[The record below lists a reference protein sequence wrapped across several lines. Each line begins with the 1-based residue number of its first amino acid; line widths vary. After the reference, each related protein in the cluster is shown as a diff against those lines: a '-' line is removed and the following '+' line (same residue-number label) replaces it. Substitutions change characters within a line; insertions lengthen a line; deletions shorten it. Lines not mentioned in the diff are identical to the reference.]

1 MGRCANRV
9 QNASF
14 VLDGQTYQLAANNGK
29 HALHGGVKG
38 FDKHEWAAERITHPE
53 GDAVTL
59 TRTSP
64 DGEEVYSLYSTHRS
78 PQHTAT
84 ALHRT
89 RGQSATDST
98 GNNVKSSTSL

>member
-1 MGRCANRV
+1 M

-14 VLDGQTYQLAANNGK
+14 TLDGQTYQLAANNGK

-38 FDKHEWAAERITHPE
+38 FDKHEWSAERITHPE

-64 DGEEVYSLYSTHRS
+64 DGEEVCMLTLLR
-78 PQHTAT
+78 QIV
-84 ALHRT
+84 
-89 RGQSATDST
+89 QEM
-98 GNNVKSSTSL
+98 

>member
-14 VLDGQTYQLAANNGK
+14 TLDGQTYQLAANNGK
-29 HALHGGVKG
+29 HALHGGIKG
-38 FDKHEWAAERITHPE
+38 FDKYEWSAERITHPE

-64 DGEEVYSLYSTHRS
+64 DGEEVCMLTLLR
-78 PQHTAT
+78 QIV
-84 ALHRT
+84 
-89 RGQSATDST
+89 QEM
-98 GNNVKSSTSL
+98 